1 MLWDKNRI
9 HFILVQLPAF
19 VMQMTSLPVEF
30 HLRLCNPHQCVNLV
44 CVYVCV
50 WVQSNTIVFSEQEM
64 TSVVNNLFLNH

>member
-30 HLRLCNPHQCVNLV
+30 HLRLCKFGV
-44 CVYVCV
+44 CVRVRVGAKQYYC
-50 WVQSNTIVFSEQEM
+50 I
-64 TSVVNNLFLNH
+64 